1 MDWER
6 RILRGVMKIKLEL
19 QIFISTILGYI
30 GLVLFLRPNN
40 LGKFVAICIF
50 IGLLFFWKKKL
61 INKVQ
66 LKWNL
71 LKEIRRRK
79 YFYIT
84 EKGYK
89 TDLKKRR
96 ELGSAVYLLTNIGFM
111 VIIAVISLFNLNN
124 LGVFKGLIVIL
135 LIGAL
140 IIALVGIIN
149 AAKNY
154 LTGLYYYLIPIVI
167 LLFTLDYVKSF
178 SDIKSILFYI
188 ILVFIAYSV
197 FAILLPLHS
206 LRKITNMTWLFGVLI
221 TLLVPLLLE
230 YFFQYYIINEI
241 NGQISNESI
250 TLETLMKLNLSTE
263 VISFFKENPDA
274 IELIKRFREMSIS
287 FEIHSLTSELSVIRF
302 LLLTAYSLGTII
314 ITSKIKLGKSK
325 AKDLYNKIKSS
336 PEVQYSE
343 LRDCIFY
350 GGEEY
355 ENRIMD
361 NEILRSK
368 IISEE
373 EKCDKN
379 QDSKW
384 WEIWS
389 AKFIETC
396 SLIFKKMI

>member
-1 MDWER
+1 
-6 RILRGVMKIKLEL
+6 MKIKLEL

>member
-1 MDWER
+1 M
-6 RILRGVMKIKLEL
+6 
-19 QIFISTILGYI
+19 
-30 GLVLFLRPNN
+30 
-40 LGKFVAICIF
+40 
-50 IGLLFFWKKKL
+50 
-61 INKVQ
+61 
-66 LKWNL
+66 

-79 YFYIT
+79 YFFIT

-96 ELGSAVYLLTNIGFM
+96 ELGAAVYYLTNIGFM
-111 VIIAVISLFNLNN
+111 VILVVISVLNSLNL
-124 LGVFKGLIVIL
+124 VAFKGLIAIVA
-135 LIGAL
+135 IGAM
-140 IIALVGIIN
+140 IIALAGIII

-154 LTGLYYYLIPIVI
+154 LTGLYYYLIPLAM

-178 SDIKSILFYI
+178 SDIKSIVVYI

-206 LRKITNMTWLFGVLI
+206 LRKITNMTWLFGVLT
-221 TLLVPLLLE
+221 TLLVPLLFE

-325 AKDLYNKIKSS
+325 AKDLYNNIKSS

-379 QDSKW
+379 QYSKW

-396 SLIFKKMI
+396 SLILKKMI

>member
-1 MDWER
+1 
-6 RILRGVMKIKLEL
+6 MKIKLEL

-96 ELGSAVYLLTNIGFM
+96 ELGSAIYLLTNIGFM

-178 SDIKSILFYI
+178 SDIKSILVYI
-188 ILVFIAYSV
+188 IWVFIAYSV
-197 FAILLPLHS
+197 FAILLPLYS
-206 LRKITNMTWLFGVLI
+206 LRKITNMTWLFGVLT

-263 VISFFKENPDA
+263 IISFFKENPDA
-274 IELIKRFREMSIS
+274 IELIKRFKEMSIS

>member
-1 MDWER
+1 
-6 RILRGVMKIKLEL
+6 MKIKLEL

-50 IGLLFFWKKKL
+50 IGLLFFWKNKL

-111 VIIAVISLFNLNN
+111 VIIAVVSLFNLNN

-135 LIGAL
+135 LIGAM
-140 IIALVGIIN
+140 IIAVVGIIN

-154 LTGLYYYLIPIVI
+154 LTGLYYYLIPMVI

-178 SDIKSILFYI
+178 SDIKSILIYI
-188 ILVFIAYSV
+188 ICVFIAYSV
-197 FAILLPLHS
+197 FVILLPLHS
-206 LRKITNMTWLFGVLI
+206 LRKITNTTWLFGVLT

-230 YFFQYYIINEI
+230 YFFKYYIVNEVY
-241 NGQISNESI
+241 GQISNEPI
-250 TLETLMKLNLSTE
+250 TLGTLMNLNLSAE
-263 VISFFKENPDA
+263 VISFFKENPDV
-274 IELIKRFREMSIS
+274 IELIKRLREMSIS
-287 FEIHSLTSELSVIRF
+287 IEIHSFTSELSVIRF

-361 NEILRSK
+361 NEIFRSK

-389 AKFIETC
+389 ARFIEIC

>member
-1 MDWER
+1 
-6 RILRGVMKIKLEL
+6 MKIKLEL

-30 GLVLFLRPNN
+30 GLALFIQPNN
-40 LGKFVAICIF
+40 LAKFVAICIF
-50 IGLLFFWKKKL
+50 IGLLFFWKNKL

-96 ELGSAVYLLTNIGFM
+96 ELGSAVYLLTNIGFI

-124 LGVFKGLIVIL
+124 LGVFKGLIAIVA
-135 LIGAL
+135 IGAM
-140 IIALVGIIN
+140 IIALAGIII

-154 LTGLYYYLIPIVI
+154 LTGLYYYLIPLAM

-178 SDIKSILFYI
+178 SDIKSIVVYI

-206 LRKITNMTWLFGVLI
+206 LRKITNMTWLFGVLT
-221 TLLVPLLLE
+221 TLLVPLLIE
-230 YFFQYYIINEI
+230 YFFQYFIINEI

-274 IELIKRFREMSIS
+274 IELIKRFREMSVS

-325 AKDLYNKIKSS
+325 AKDLYNKINSS
-336 PEVQYSE
+336 LEVQYSE

-389 AKFIETC
+389 AKFIEAC

>member
-1 MDWER
+1 
-6 RILRGVMKIKLEL
+6 MKKQLEFQKL
-19 QIFISTILGYI
+19 ISIMLGYLGI
-30 GLVLFLRPNN
+30 TLFIHPSYLVKL
-40 LGKFVAICIF
+40 VAVCIF
-50 IGLLFFWKKKL
+50 VGLLFFWKKKMV
-61 INKVQ
+61 NWVQ
-66 LKWNL
+66 LKWGL

-79 YFYIT
+79 YFFIT

-96 ELGSAVYLLTNIGFM
+96 ELGAAVYYLTNIGFM
-111 VIIAVISLFNLNN
+111 VILVVISVLNSLNL
-124 LGVFKGLIVIL
+124 VAFKGLIAIVA
-135 LIGAL
+135 IGAM
-140 IIALVGIIN
+140 IIALVGIII

-154 LTGLYYYLIPIVI
+154 LTGLYYYLIPLAM

-178 SDIKSILFYI
+178 SDIKSIVFYI

-230 YFFQYYIINEI
+230 YFQYYIINEI
-241 NGQISNESI
+241 KEPISNESI

-343 LRDCIFY
+343 LRDCIFTVVK
-350 GGEEY
+350 
-355 ENRIMD
+355 NT
-361 NEILRSK
+361 K
-368 IISEE
+368 IG
-373 EKCDKN
+373 
-379 QDSKW
+379 
-384 WEIWS
+384 
-389 AKFIETC
+389 
-396 SLIFKKMI
+396 

>member
-1 MDWER
+1 M
-6 RILRGVMKIKLEL
+6 KLEL

-30 GLVLFLRPNN
+30 GLALFIQPNN
-40 LGKFVAICIF
+40 LAKFVAICIF
-50 IGLLFFWKKKL
+50 IGLLFFWKNKL

-96 ELGSAVYLLTNIGFM
+96 ELGSAVYLLTNIGFI

-124 LGVFKGLIVIL
+124 LGVFKGLIAIVA
-135 LIGAL
+135 IGAM
-140 IIALVGIIN
+140 IIALAGIII

-154 LTGLYYYLIPIVI
+154 LTGLYYYLIPLAM

-178 SDIKSILFYI
+178 SDIKSIVVYI

-206 LRKITNMTWLFGVLI
+206 LRKITNMTWLFGVLT
-221 TLLVPLLLE
+221 TLLVPLLIE
-230 YFFQYYIINEI
+230 YFFQYFIINEI

-274 IELIKRFREMSIS
+274 IELIKRFREMSVS

-325 AKDLYNKIKSS
+325 AKDLYNKINSS
-336 PEVQYSE
+336 LEVQYSE

-389 AKFIETC
+389 AKFIEAC

>member
-1 MDWER
+1 
-6 RILRGVMKIKLEL
+6 MKIRLEL
-19 QIFISTILGYI
+19 QKLISIMLGYFGI
-30 GLVLFLRPNN
+30 ALFIHPGYLVKL
-40 LGKFVAICIF
+40 VAICIF
-50 IGLLFFWKKKL
+50 IGLLFFWKKKMV
-61 INKVQ
+61 NWVQ
-66 LKWNL
+66 LKWSL

-79 YFYIT
+79 YFFIT

-96 ELGSAVYLLTNIGFM
+96 ELGTAVYYLTNIGFM
-111 VIIAVISLFNLNN
+111 VVLVVISVLNLLN
-124 LGVFKGLIVIL
+124 LAVFKEL
-135 LIGAL
+135 LAKVAIGAM
-140 IIALVGIIN
+140 IIALFGIII

-154 LTGLYYYLIPIVI
+154 LTGLYYYLIPLVM

-178 SDIKSILFYI
+178 SDIKSIVVYI

-206 LRKITNMTWLFGVLI
+206 LRKITNMTWLFGVLT

-230 YFFQYYIINEI
+230 YFFQYYIVNEI
-241 NGQISNESI
+241 NGQISNEPI

-263 VISFFKENPDA
+263 VILFFKENPDA

-287 FEIHSLTSELSVIRF
+287 FEIHSITSVLSVIRF

-361 NEILRSK
+361 NEIFRSK
-368 IISEE
+368 IIREE

-379 QDSKW
+379 LDSEW
-384 WEIWS
+384 WEICS
-389 AKFIETC
+389 TKFIDIC
-396 SLIFKKMI
+396 SLILKKMI

>member
-1 MDWER
+1 
-6 RILRGVMKIKLEL
+6 MKIKLEW

-30 GLVLFLRPNN
+30 GLVLFIQPNN
-40 LGKFVAICIF
+40 LVKFVAICIF
-50 IGLLFFWKKKL
+50 IGLLFFWKNKL

-96 ELGSAVYLLTNIGFM
+96 ELGSAVYFLTNIGFM
-111 VIIAVISLFNLNN
+111 VIIAVISLFNLHN
-124 LGVFKGLIVIL
+124 LGVFKGLIVIVV
-135 LIGAL
+135 IGAM

-154 LTGLYYYLIPIVI
+154 LTGLYYYLIPMVI

-178 SDIKSILFYI
+178 SDIKSILIYI
-188 ILVFIAYSV
+188 IWVFIAYSV
-197 FAILLPLHS
+197 FVILLPLYS
-206 LRKITNMTWLFGVLI
+206 LRKITNTTWLFGVLT

-230 YFFQYYIINEI
+230 YFFKYYIVNEI
-241 NGQISNESI
+241 YGQISNEPI
-250 TLETLMKLNLSTE
+250 TLETLMNLNLSTE
-263 VISFFKENPDA
+263 VISFFKENPDV
-274 IELIKRFREMSIS
+274 IELIKRLREMSIS
-287 FEIHSLTSELSVIRF
+287 FGINAFTSELSVIRF

-325 AKDLYNKIKSS
+325 AKDIYNKIKSS

>member
-1 MDWER
+1 
-6 RILRGVMKIKLEL
+6 MKIKLEL

-50 IGLLFFWKKKL
+50 IGLLFFWKNKL

-111 VIIAVISLFNLNN
+111 VIIAVVSLFNLNN

-135 LIGAL
+135 LIGAM
-140 IIALVGIIN
+140 IIAVVGIIN

-154 LTGLYYYLIPIVI
+154 LTGLYYYLIPMVI

-178 SDIKSILFYI
+178 SDIKSILIYI
-188 ILVFIAYSV
+188 IWVFIAYSV
-197 FAILLPLHS
+197 FVILLPLHS
-206 LRKITNMTWLFGVLI
+206 LRKITNTTWLFGVLT

-230 YFFQYYIINEI
+230 YFFKYYIVNEVY
-241 NGQISNESI
+241 GQISNEPI
-250 TLETLMKLNLSTE
+250 TLETLMNLNLSAE
-263 VISFFKENPDA
+263 VISFFKENPDV
-274 IELIKRFREMSIS
+274 IELIKRLREMSIS
-287 FEIHSLTSELSVIRF
+287 IEIHSFTSELSVIRF

-355 ENRIMD
+355 ENIG
-361 NEILRSK
+361 
-368 IISEE
+368 
-373 EKCDKN
+373 
-379 QDSKW
+379 
-384 WEIWS
+384 
-389 AKFIETC
+389 
-396 SLIFKKMI
+396 

>member
-1 MDWER
+1 
-6 RILRGVMKIKLEL
+6 MKKKLEL
-19 QIFISTILGYI
+19 QKLISIMLGYLGI
-30 GLVLFLRPNN
+30 ALFIHPGQLVKL
-40 LGKFVAICIF
+40 VAVCIF
-50 IGLLFFWKKKL
+50 VSLLFFWKKKMV
-61 INKVQ
+61 NWMQ
-66 LKWNL
+66 LKWSL

-79 YFYIT
+79 YFFIT

-96 ELGSAVYLLTNIGFM
+96 ELGAAVYYLTNIGFM
-111 VIIAVISLFNLNN
+111 VILVVISVLNSLNL
-124 LGVFKGLIVIL
+124 VAFKGLIAIVA
-135 LIGAL
+135 IGAM
-140 IIALVGIIN
+140 IIALAGIII

-154 LTGLYYYLIPIVI
+154 LTGLYYYLIPLAM

-178 SDIKSILFYI
+178 SDIKSIVIYI
-188 ILVFIAYSV
+188 ILVFIAYSI

-206 LRKITNMTWLFGVLI
+206 LRKITNMTWLFGVLT

-230 YFFQYYIINEI
+230 YFFQYYIVNEI

-274 IELIKRFREMSIS
+274 IELVKRFREMSIS
-287 FEIHSLTSELSVIRF
+287 FEIHTLTSELSVIRF

-314 ITSKIKLGKSK
+314 ITSKIELGKSK
-325 AKDLYNKIKSS
+325 AKDLYNTIKSS
-336 PEVQYSE
+336 QKVQYSE

-361 NEILRSK
+361 NEILRTK
-368 IISEE
+368 IITEE
-373 EKCDKN
+373 ENCDKYL
-379 QDSKW
+379 DSEW
-384 WEIWS
+384 WEICS
-389 AKFIETC
+389 TKFVETC

>member
-1 MDWER
+1 
-6 RILRGVMKIKLEL
+6 MKIKLEL

-96 ELGSAVYLLTNIGFM
+96 ELGSAIYLLTNIGFM

-178 SDIKSILFYI
+178 SNIKSILVYI
-188 ILVFIAYSV
+188 IWVFIAYSV
-197 FAILLPLHS
+197 FAILLPLYS
-206 LRKITNMTWLFGVLI
+206 LRKITNMTWLFGVLT

-263 VISFFKENPDA
+263 IISFFKENPDA
-274 IELIKRFREMSIS
+274 IELIKRFKEMSIS

>member
-1 MDWER
+1 
-6 RILRGVMKIKLEL
+6 MKIKLEL

-50 IGLLFFWKKKL
+50 IGLLFFWKNKL

-111 VIIAVISLFNLNN
+111 VIIAVVSLFNLNN

-135 LIGAL
+135 LIGAM
-140 IIALVGIIN
+140 IIAVVGIIN

-154 LTGLYYYLIPIVI
+154 LTGLYYYLIPMVI

-178 SDIKSILFYI
+178 SDIKSILIYI
-188 ILVFIAYSV
+188 IWVFIAYSV
-197 FAILLPLHS
+197 FVILLPLHS
-206 LRKITNMTWLFGVLI
+206 LRKITNTTWLFGVLT

-230 YFFQYYIINEI
+230 YFFKYYIVNEVY
-241 NGQISNESI
+241 GQISNEPI
-250 TLETLMKLNLSTE
+250 TLETLMNLNLSAE
-263 VISFFKENPDA
+263 VISFFKENPDV
-274 IELIKRFREMSIS
+274 IELIKRLREMSIS
-287 FEIHSLTSELSVIRF
+287 IEIHSFTSELSVIRF

-350 GGEEY
+350 GGEED

-361 NEILRSK
+361 NESFRSK

-389 AKFIETC
+389 AKFIETF

>member
-1 MDWER
+1 
-6 RILRGVMKIKLEL
+6 MKKQLEL
-19 QIFISTILGYI
+19 QKLISIMLGYLGI
-30 GLVLFLRPNN
+30 TLFIHPSYLVKL
-40 LGKFVAICIF
+40 VAVCIF
-50 IGLLFFWKKKL
+50 VGLLFFWKKKMV
-61 INKVQ
+61 NWVQ
-66 LKWNL
+66 LKWGL

-79 YFYIT
+79 YFFIT

-96 ELGSAVYLLTNIGFM
+96 ELGAAVYYLTNIGFM
-111 VIIAVISLFNLNN
+111 VILVVISVLNSLNL
-124 LGVFKGLIVIL
+124 VAFKGLIAIVA
-135 LIGAL
+135 IGAM
-140 IIALVGIIN
+140 IIALAGIII

-154 LTGLYYYLIPIVI
+154 LTGLYYYLIPLAM

-178 SDIKSILFYI
+178 SDIKSIVVYI

-206 LRKITNMTWLFGVLI
+206 LRKITNMTWLFGVLT

-230 YFFQYYIINEI
+230 YFFQYFIINEI

-274 IELIKRFREMSIS
+274 IELIKRFREMYIS

-325 AKDLYNKIKSS
+325 AKDLYNNIKSS

-389 AKFIETC
+389 AKFIETF

>member
-1 MDWER
+1 M
-6 RILRGVMKIKLEL
+6 
-19 QIFISTILGYI
+19 
-30 GLVLFLRPNN
+30 
-40 LGKFVAICIF
+40 
-50 IGLLFFWKKKL
+50 
-61 INKVQ
+61 
-66 LKWNL
+66 

-79 YFYIT
+79 YFFIT

-96 ELGSAVYLLTNIGFM
+96 ELGAAVYYLTNIGFM
-111 VIIAVISLFNLNN
+111 VILVVISVLNSLNL
-124 LGVFKGLIVIL
+124 VAFKGLIAIVA
-135 LIGAL
+135 IGAM
-140 IIALVGIIN
+140 IIALAGIII

-154 LTGLYYYLIPIVI
+154 LTGLYYYLIPLAM

-178 SDIKSILFYI
+178 SDIKSIVVYI

-206 LRKITNMTWLFGVLI
+206 LRKITNMTWLFGVLT

-274 IELIKRFREMSIS
+274 IELIKRFREMYIS

-325 AKDLYNKIKSS
+325 AKDLYNNIKSS

-389 AKFIETC
+389 AKFIETF